1 MRNSI
6 FFLLVFYF
14 NLTNAQVSDF
24 KEIDFTRADNIAK
37 INKGE
42 SLKNLPLLCYKLTH
56 KLTTEV
62 EKFRAIYTWV
72 SMNVKGDSKMHN
84 RVSKMR
90 KKLKKDSISLFKW
103 NREYKKTVFKN
114 LVKRKKTMCTGYA
127 YLIKEM
133 ANIIDIDCKII
144 DGYGRTS
151 SSNVETLEAPN
162 HSWNAVKI
170 NNKWYLCDATWSS
183 GYMNEYDSFITDYN
197 TGYFLT
203 EPVLFSKNHFPS
215 NKKWLLKSTQTSTHF
230 VNSPIIYG
238 EMFKHKIKIVAPK
251 KMKLTTV
258 KKGVINFKLNSL
270 EKISLKE
277 ISLICYL
284 GEKEQKLKIFD
295 LKKEQHKV
303 AFKHKFKWKGHYDIH
318 VKINNDIIASYTVKV
333 DK

>member
-6 FFLLVFYF
+6 FFSLVLYF
-14 NLTNAQVSDF
+14 NLANAQISDF

-37 INKGE
+37 LNKGE

-56 KLTTEV
+56 KLATKV

-72 SMNVKGDSKMHN
+72 SMNVKGDSKMHKK
-84 RVSKMR
+84 VSKMR
-90 KKLKKDSISLFKW
+90 EKLKNDSISLVKW

-114 LVKRKKTMCTGYA
+114 LVNRKKTMCTGYA

-162 HSWNAVKI
+162 HSWNAAKI
-170 NNKWYLCDATWSS
+170 DNKWYLCDATWSS
-183 GYMNEYDSFITDYN
+183 GYMNEYDSFITNYN

-203 EPVLFSKNHFPS
+203 DPVLFSKNHYPVL
-215 NKKWLLKSTQTSTHF
+215 KKWLLKSAQTSTNF

-238 EMFKHKIKIVAPK
+238 EIFKHKIKIVTPK
-251 KMKLTTV
+251 EMKLTKV

-270 EKISLKE
+270 ENISSKK
-277 ISLICYL
+277 ISLICFH
-284 GEKEQKLKIFD
+284 GEKEQNLKIYD
-295 LKKEQHKV
+295 LKKEQNKV
-303 AFKHKFKWKGHYDIH
+303 AFKYQFKWKGYYDIH
-318 VKINNDIIASYTVKV
+318 VKINNDIIASYTVIV